1 MFKKPNLDTLTKSR
15 QKVYTSKLLT
25 YLSNNGEQDASEYLN
40 FLLNQKEEASTQKI
54 DTTKLESIDSKI
66 LKVLEKIEENMTDE
80 QDTSIKRKGRNG
92 TGSGSSDGSN
102 GLGNANGSNDKDEE
116 GSGGGGP
123 GLWLERRRK
132 TADKRRK
139 EAEKKKKK

>member
-54 DTTKLESIDSKI
+54 DTSKLESIDAKI
-66 LKVLEKIEENMTDE
+66 LKVLEKIEENMIDE
-80 QDTSIKRKGRNG
+80 QNTSIKRKGHGG
-92 TGSGSSDGSN
+92 TGSGSSDSSN
-102 GLGNANGSNDKDEE
+102 GLGNANGLGDEDEE

-123 GLWLERRRK
+123 GLWLNRVRK
-132 TADKRRK
+132 AADKK
-139 EAEKKKKK
+139 